1 MSLPSVSTLRLNMT
15 VQKQLFLLRE
25 KNISITRM
33 GQALLRVVLAD
44 RTGTVPGVQFDVP
57 GSTADALTLG
67 GGVEV
72 TGRVGEFRGQLQIT
86 IDRISPAELVDLQL
100 FLPMARRPLE
110 EMKAELDALCAA
122 VEDPD
127 LSRLL
132 SALFD
137 DPEIYRAYTE
147 SPAAK
152 VYHHACVGG
161 LLEHSLSV
169 ARIVLASCD
178 LYPEMNHD
186 LALTAALLHDI
197 GKIRSY
203 DRLSFEATEEGRL
216 WTHLYIGASIVEQA
230 IARLEDFDGEL
241 RLRLVH
247 ALLAHHG
254 RLENGSPVVPMTLE
268 AIVLHYADNLDGDA
282 RGAIDHMGR
291 GEDGAA
297 FTERSAMHE
306 TVLFRGSAI
315 SD

>member
-1 MSLPSVSTLRLNMT
+1 MPVPTVGALRLNMT

-25 KNISITRM
+25 KNLSITRM
-33 GQALLRVVLAD
+33 GQPLLRVVLAD
-44 RTGTVPGVQFDVP
+44 RTGTIPGVQFDVP
-57 GSTADALTLG
+57 GNVADSLVVG

-72 TGRVGEFRGQLQIT
+72 TGRVGEFRGQTQLT
-86 IDRISPAELVDLQL
+86 IERIAPAELVDLQR
-100 FLPMARRPLE
+100 FLPMARRPME
-110 EMKAELDALCAA
+110 EMKAELDALCAD
-122 VEDPD
+122 VLDPD

-132 SALFD
+132 NALLD
-137 DPEIYRAYTE
+137 DPEVYRAFTE
-147 SPAAK
+147 APAAK

-197 GKIRSY
+197 GKIRAY
-203 DRLSFEATEEGRL
+203 DRISFEPTEEGRL
-216 WTHLYIGASIVEQA
+216 WTHVYVGASIVEQA
-230 IARLEDFDGEL
+230 IARLEGFDEEL

-282 RGAIDHMGR
+282 RGAIDHLNR
-291 GEDGAA
+291 GEDGAS

-306 TVLFRGSAI
+306 TVLFRGSSI